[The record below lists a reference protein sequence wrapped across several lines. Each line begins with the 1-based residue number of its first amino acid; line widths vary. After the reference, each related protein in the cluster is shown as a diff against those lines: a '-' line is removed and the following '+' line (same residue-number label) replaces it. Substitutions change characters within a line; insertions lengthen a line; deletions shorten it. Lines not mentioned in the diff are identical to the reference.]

1 MAFIFSWVLSWHEVS
16 NFLTAAAIVKR
27 QGRMREKKINI

>member
-1 MAFIFSWVLSWHEVS
+1 MVFIFSWVLSWHEVP

-27 QGRMREKKINI
+27 QREQKKEINI